1 MSIHFGVE
9 ANQSR
14 LVPTIATQPIAEAAV
29 ALPTSGSPRATEA
42 PVEPPKASRRLSW
55 LVASVLLTC
64 SVAVGGVQVV
74 RVIRRP
80 PEVLVVAVR
89 LEDVSR
95 MLAVTGRIEAV
106 QTVMVS
112 PQFAGRITE
121 IVRHEGD
128 RVMRGEILARLAD
141 SSARSNLLQQEAALS
156 SRQHDLAQA
165 RRDLARTS
173 SLVANGAVAAADLES
188 ARLLV
193 SRAMDDVRRLSAVMR
208 EGQAQLVLLAPFDGT
223 IIRRDGELGQVVG
236 PQIAVFEIAT
246 VDAARVSAEVDERY
260 VRALRPGMRAE
271 ILPVGSDD
279 SGLPATVSYV
289 AQAVD
294 PQTGA
299 GTVRF
304 AYEHAPTHVLVGMSV
319 DVNISVDALSS
330 AVTIPRE
337 SVGGGGVRPF
347 VLIVTDGLVARRNV
361 TIDDWPAP
369 LVVVRSGL
377 EPGDR
382 ILVDPTGAAVG
393 GRVRTQVKPDAL

>member
-1 MSIHFGVE
+1 
-9 ANQSR
+9 
-14 LVPTIATQPIAEAAV
+14 
-29 ALPTSGSPRATEA
+29 
-42 PVEPPKASRRLSW
+42 
-55 LVASVLLTC
+55 
-64 SVAVGGVQVV
+64 
-74 RVIRRP
+74 
-80 PEVLVVAVR
+80 
-89 LEDVSR
+89 